1 MEVELVVFARGGEG
15 FEVAGEDLGF
25 EVGGEVAL
33 AGLGHAVVGDHVFWA
48 GGGEPFFGAEEGD
61 CVDGFWWGVSG
72 LLIWLRG

>member
-1 MEVELVVFARGGEG
+1 
-15 FEVAGEDLGF
+15 
-25 EVGGEVAL
+25 L